1 MYTLGDLVRLKK
13 NGSGSEAVVAVTA
26 AETVQAAVRLM
37 IEHNFS
43 QLPVVEAEDGRV
55 VGAISAESIV
65 RSLYHL
71 SSPEAG
77 TGGLS
82 NGMGLNVA
90 QCIDEASVHSSDSEM
105 LTLGKTLADSPYTLV
120 GEDGIVSDI
129 LTHADIVRLFRD
141 LAAHFLLIGTIEQNL
156 RLLIS
161 RVFDTKDAIK
171 IAIDSAFNYRKEH
184 KPHSLD
190 GMTIDDYRQLI
201 MNKKNWPH
209 FAGLFFDRHATER
222 RLFKLRDLRND
233 LFHFRLHTLNSEQK
247 DFLRSTVRWLERLVH
262 EYATHTASDTKE
274 IR

>member
-1 MYTLGDLVRLKK
+1 MYTLGDLVRLK
-13 NGSGSEAVVAVTA
+13 NGRESEAVVTVTA
-26 AETVQAAVRLM
+26 AETVHAAVQLM

-43 QLPVVEAEDGRV
+43 QLPVVNAENGRV
-55 VGAISAESIV
+55 VGAISAQSIV

-77 TGGLS
+77 TGTLS

-90 QCIDEASVHSSDSEM
+90 QCIDEASVHSSGQEM
-105 LTLGKTLADSPYTLV
+105 LTLGKTLADSPYILV
-120 GEDGIVSDI
+120 GEDGALSDI
-129 LTHADIVRLFRD
+129 LTHADIVRLFRE

-161 RVFDTKDAIK
+161 RVFDTKGAVK
-171 IAIDSAFNYRKEH
+171 TAIDSAFNYRKEH

-190 GMTIDDYRQLI
+190 EMTIDDYRQLI

-209 FAGLFFDRHATER
+209 FAGLLFDRQATQN

-247 DFLRSTVRWLERLVH
+247 DFLQSTVRWLEQLVH
-262 EYATHTASDTKE
+262 EQSAHTAGHTKE
-274 IR
+274 VR

>member
-1 MYTLGDLVRLKK
+1 MYTLGDLVRLK
-13 NGSGSEAVVAVTA
+13 NGSESEAVITVTA
-26 AETVQAAVRLM
+26 AETVHAAVRLM
-37 IEHNFS
+37 IENDFS
-43 QLPVVEAEDGRV
+43 QLPVVDAEKGTV

-71 SSPEAG
+71 SSPETG
-77 TGGLS
+77 TGVLS

-120 GEDGIVSDI
+120 GDDGTLSDI
-129 LTHADIVRLFRD
+129 LTHADIVRLFRE
-141 LAAHFLLIGTIEQNL
+141 LAAHFLLIGTIEQSL

-161 RVFDTKDAIK
+161 RVFDTKGAVNA
-171 IAIDSAFNYRKEH
+171 AIDNAFSYRKEH
-184 KPHSLD
+184 KPNSLD

-209 FAGLFFDRHATER
+209 FAGLLFDRQATQN

-247 DFLRSTVRWLERLVH
+247 DFLRSTVRWLEQLVH
-262 EYATHTASDTKE
+262 EQAAHAASDTKE
-274 IR
+274 

>member
-1 MYTLGDLVRLKK
+1 VYTLGDLVALKK
-13 NGSGSEAVVAVTA
+13 NGSGSETVVAVTA
-26 AETVQAAVRLM
+26 AETVHAAVRLM

-43 QLPVVEAEDGRV
+43 QLPVVDAEDGRV

-77 TGGLS
+77 TVGLS

-90 QCIDEASVHSSDSEM
+90 QCIDEASVHSPDSEM

-120 GEDGIVSDI
+120 REEGVASDI

-161 RVFDTKDAIK
+161 RVFDTKGSVNA
-171 IAIDSAFNYRKEH
+171 AIDNAFSYRKEH
-184 KPHSLD
+184 KPGSLD
-190 GMTIDDYRQLI
+190 EMTMDDYRQLM
-201 MNKKNWPH
+201 MNKKNWPY
-209 FAGLFFDRHATER
+209 FAGLLFDRRATEN

-247 DFLRSTVRWLERLVH
+247 DFLRSTVRWLEQLVH
-262 EYATHTASDTKE
+262 EHATYTASDTKE

>member
-1 MYTLGDLVRLKK
+1 VYTLGDLVRLK
-13 NGSGSEAVVAVTA
+13 NGSESEAVATVTA
-26 AETVQAAVRLM
+26 AETVHAAVRLM
-37 IEHNFS
+37 IENDFS
-43 QLPVVEAEDGRV
+43 QLPVVDAEKGTV

-77 TGGLS
+77 TGALS

-120 GEDGIVSDI
+120 GEDGTLSDI
-129 LTHADIVRLFRD
+129 LTHADIVRLFRE
-141 LAAHFLLIGTIEQNL
+141 LAAHFLLIGTIEQSL

-161 RVFDTKDAIK
+161 RVFDTKGAVK
-171 IAIDSAFNYRKEH
+171 TAIDSAFSYRKEH

-190 GMTIDDYRQLI
+190 EMTIDDYRQLI

-209 FAGLFFDRHATER
+209 FAGLFFDRHATEK
-222 RLFKLRDLRND
+222 RLLKLRDLRNN
-233 LFHFRLHTLNSEQK
+233 LFHFRLHTLDSEQK
-247 DFLRSTVRWLERLVH
+247 DFLRSTARWLEQLVH
-262 EYATHTASDTKE
+262 EQAAHAASDTKE
-274 IR
+274 